1 MKIKLGEFQKM
12 VSCSRICI
20 RIKIPVYLKDG
31 SMYDQGFVRCQ
42 QGCECYLDP
51 KDCVRSKSF
60 NKLLCPC
67 CGAQVRIKA
76 RNRKADPFDSYMITI
91 KERMKL

>member
-1 MKIKLGEFQKM
+1 M
-12 VSCSRICI
+12 VSCKRLCI
-20 RIKIPVYLKDG
+20 PIKIPVYLKNG

-51 KDCVRSKSF
+51 KDCKTTKSL

-76 RNRKADPFDSYMITI
+76 RNRNRDPYNNYMIGV
-91 KERMKL
+91 KARMELSL